1 MKFLASITL
10 VFIIL
15 NIILCPIVSTH
26 LSGHEGCMAGFVN
39 HIEDMQGFLFAFVS
53 IFVFSIIFLFVSF
66 VDFLN
71 LNTFQKSF
79 LYVRKIILPD
89 KTKTNWL
96 AILFH
101 APPLLNNL

>member
-1 MKFLASITL
+1 MKFLAVITL

-26 LSGHEGCMAGFVN
+26 ISGHEGCMAGFVN
-39 HIEDMQGFLFAFVS
+39 HIEDMQAFLFAMVS
-53 IFVFSIIFLFVSF
+53 VFVFLIIFLFVSS

-71 LNTFQKSF
+71 FDIFQKSF
-79 LYVRKIILPD
+79 LYLRKIILPD
-89 KTKTNWL
+89 KTKINWL

-101 APPLLNNL
+101 APPCFR